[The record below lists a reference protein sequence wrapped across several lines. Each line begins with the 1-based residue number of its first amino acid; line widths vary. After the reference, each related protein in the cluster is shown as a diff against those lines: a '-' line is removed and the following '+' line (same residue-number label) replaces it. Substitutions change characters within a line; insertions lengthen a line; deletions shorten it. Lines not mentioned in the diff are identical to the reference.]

1 MDSFWPR
8 GGWLNPAWKNENDTA
23 FERQRAAAFERQRE
37 REREERARRGTELYA
52 PRAVDECRAQAVR
65 QQLAQM
71 GFAGVDPDAALLRAC
86 DYDVARVVD
95 RLVEE
100 GAASACTLSAAPPR
114 APRRTRSPQEGAA
127 HGRKG
132 GDVVDLTQD
141 SSDEAAA
148 GRADEAA
155 ADHDAPDSPSR
166 RPEKR
171 SKTQVWLKPPLAF
184 GASSRP
190 ARDADSASRPHGAAA
205 DGKVIPSAAD
215 IGLFHGMG
223 AFRIA
228 QCGVRGGGRGGG
240 GRGGWGGGGGG
251 GDRGGGGVAGGQ
263 RLAAAG
269 CEMTFSTQHL
279 ANVLSA
285 GFPTKT
291 AMAELVQKVV
301 TEHFGGV
308 GGNSPSF
315 DKLQRVNQRRDSC
328 LSVRWGVPTLT
339 GTEPCPTYTNKQ
351 IAEMIADCRG
361 CWAGTMKGVEP
372 YQVTDAEGLL
382 YWLTV
387 SDVPRVAR

>member
-1 MDSFWPR
+1 MDL
-8 GGWLNPAWKNENDTA
+8 GGRLNPEWIKENN
-23 FERQRAAAFERQRE
+23 AAAFERQRE
-37 REREERARRGTELYA
+37 REREERARRGTEQYA

-71 GFAGVDPDAALLRAC
+71 GFAGADADAALLRAC

-95 RLVEE
+95 RLVQG
-100 GAASACTLSAAPPR
+100 GAASACTPSAAPPR

-127 HGRKG
+127 HGREG
-132 GDVVDLTQD
+132 GDFVDLTRD

-148 GRADEAA
+148 NRADEAA
-155 ADHDAPDSPSR
+155 ADHDVPDSPSR

-171 SKTQVWLKPPLAF
+171 SKTQVAGVAF

-205 DGKVIPSAAD
+205 DGKVIPSVAD
-215 IGLFHGMG
+215 IGLF
-223 AFRIA
+223 
-228 QCGVRGGGRGGG
+228 
-240 GRGGWGGGGGG
+240 WGGGGGG
-251 GDRGGGGVAGGQ
+251 GDRGGGGVPGGQ
-263 RLAAAG
+263 RLAAEG
-269 CEMTFSTQHL
+269 GEMTFSTQHL

-301 TEHFGGV
+301 TELSSSWIGGSLS
-308 GGNSPSF
+308 NSTPFS
-315 DKLQRVNQRRDSC
+315 KLQRVNERLDRC
-328 LSVRWGVPTLT
+328 LSVSVGYVPTLT
-339 GTEPCPTYTNKQ
+339 GTEACPTYTNKQ
-351 IAEMIADCRG
+351 IAEMIAECRG

-387 SDVPRVAR
+387 SDVPRAALRMQVLLT

>member
-1 MDSFWPR
+1 MDL
-8 GGWLNPAWKNENDTA
+8 GGRLNPAWKKENDN
-23 FERQRAAAFERQRE
+23 AAAFERQRE
-37 REREERARRGTELYA
+37 REREARARRGTEQYA

-71 GFAGVDPDAALLRAC
+71 GFAGADADAALLRAC

-95 RLVEE
+95 RLVEG
-100 GAASACTLSAAPPR
+100 GAASACTPSASPPR

-132 GDVVDLTQD
+132 GDFVDLTRD

-148 GRADEAA
+148 DRADEAA

-171 SKTQVWLKPPLAF
+171 SKTQVAGVAF

-205 DGKVIPSAAD
+205 DGKVIPSVAD
-215 IGLFHGMG
+215 IGFFHGMG
-223 AFRIA
+223 F
-228 QCGVRGGGRGGG
+228 GPVEWGGGWGGG

-269 CEMTFSTQHL
+269 GEMTFSTQHL

-301 TEHFGGV
+301 TELSSSWIGGSLS
-308 GGNSPSF
+308 NSTPFS
-315 DKLQRVNQRRDSC
+315 KLQRVNERLDHC
-328 LSVRWGVPTLT
+328 LSVSVGYVPTLT

-351 IAEMIADCRG
+351 IAEMIAECRG
-361 CWAGTMKGVEP
+361 CWAGTMKTGVEP

-387 SDVPRVAR
+387 SDVPRAALRMQVLLT